1 MKMTRKPTL
10 KTLLLGLALF
20 VPAMALTHLPSQ
32 VPLNG
37 FQIVQQAITRLANG
51 SDLSSINGWFAH
63 ALRQDG
69 SQTFFRVPCTRET
82 FLYRNSRSGRG
93 DGDPDA
99 FPEFDPH
106 VIPAVLA
113 QQIRPGA
120 SIIRSREPIL
130 ENGKLRYE
138 VIEIRPLS
146 EGPGDREYAPL
157 QLWYF
162 DTQTSLPSRIDFVSE
177 AASATLSAS
186 DYRPSHDDGPLVP
199 FSASFRSKR
208 GEDTVYRYK
217 TIHLKRN
224 TSPYCVK

>member
-20 VPAMALTHLPSQ
+20 LPAMAQTHLPSQ
-32 VPLNG
+32 VPLTG

-113 QQIRPGA
+113 QQI
-120 SIIRSREPIL
+120 
-130 ENGKLRYE
+130 RYE